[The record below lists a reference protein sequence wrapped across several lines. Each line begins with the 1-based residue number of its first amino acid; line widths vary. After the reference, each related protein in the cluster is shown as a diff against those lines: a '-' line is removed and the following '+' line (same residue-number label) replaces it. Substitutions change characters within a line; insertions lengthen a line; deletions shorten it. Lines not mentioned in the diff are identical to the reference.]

1 MRALILT
8 HLERETPGRVV
19 ALAEQRGITVEIRQ
33 VDLGAPVPKHLDD
46 DQMLIVMGGPMGVA
60 DIGDIRYPFLA
71 KEVDLLHHALER
83 RMPILGICL
92 GAQLLAH
99 AAGAAVY
106 RNMRLGADGDPRPA
120 PEVGFGKVRF
130 LNVEREP
137 VLLGLRQE
145 ETVLHWHGDTFD
157 LPREATRLAS
167 SDLCLNQAFRI
178 GDYAFGLQFHVEVDA
193 EMARRW
199 ALEDA
204 PFVDAARG
212 PGAVASIRAEAQ
224 DAAAR
229 MQGPGDRLL
238 GNILS
243 QLCHTTLSQTE

>member
-8 HLERETPGRVV
+8 HLEREPPGRI
-19 ALAEQRGITVEIRQ
+19 ATLAKQRGIATEIRQ
-33 VDLGAPVPKHLDD
+33 VDLGDPVPKLLDD
-46 DQMLIVMGGPMGVA
+46 DQILIVMGGPMGVG
-60 DIGDIRYPFLA
+60 DIGDVRYPFLA
-71 KEVDLLHHALER
+71 KEMALLRHALDKR
-83 RMPILGICL
+83 APVLGICL

-106 RNMRLGADGDPRPA
+106 RNMRVGSSGAPLPA

-130 LNVEREP
+130 FNVEREP

-157 LPREATRLAS
+157 LPREATLLAS

-178 GDYAFGLQFHVEVDA
+178 GDHAFGLQFHVEVDA
-193 EMARRW
+193 EMAQRW

-212 PGAVASIRAEAQ
+212 PGAVSSIRAEARE
-224 DAAAR
+224 AVAR

-238 GNILS
+238 SNILS
-243 QLCHTTLSQTE
+243 QLSHTLASESE

>member
-19 ALAEQRGITVEIRQ
+19 ALAEQRGIAVEIRQ

-99 AAGAAVY
+99 ATGAAVY
-106 RNMRLGADGDPRPA
+106 RNMRLGMDGDPRPA

-137 VLLGLRQE
+137 VLIGLRQE

-193 EMARRW
+193 QMARCW

-204 PFVDAARG
+204 AFVDAARG

>member
-1 MRALILT
+1 MRAIVLT

-19 ALAEQRGITVEIRQ
+19 PLAEQRGIAVEIRH
-33 VDLGAPVPKHLDD
+33 VDLGAPVPDHLEDG
-46 DQMLIVMGGPMGVA
+46 QMLIVMGGPMGVG
-60 DIGDIRYPFLA
+60 DIGDARYPFLA
-71 KEVDLLHHALER
+71 KEVALLRHALEKR
-83 RMPILGICL
+83 APVLGICL

-106 RNMRLGADGDPRPA
+106 RNMRVGASGAPLPS

-130 LNVEREP
+130 THVECEP

-167 SDLCLNQAFRI
+167 SALCLNQAFRI

-204 PFVDAARG
+204 PFVEATRG
-212 PGAVASIRAEAQ
+212 PEGVASIRAEAHE
-224 DAAAR
+224 AVAR

-238 GNILS
+238 SNILAQLSHTLAS
-243 QLCHTTLSQTE
+243 QPE